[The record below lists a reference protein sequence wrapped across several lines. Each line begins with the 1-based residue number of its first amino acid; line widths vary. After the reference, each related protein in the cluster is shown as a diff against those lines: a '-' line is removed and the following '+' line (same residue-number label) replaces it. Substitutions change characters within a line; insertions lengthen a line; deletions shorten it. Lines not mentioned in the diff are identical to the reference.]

1 MLNSINTNTGAM
13 AALRSLN
20 ATAAELAAVR
30 QRVSTGRKVSSTRDN
45 GAAWSIAQAQ
55 RADIRAFDVV
65 LGSLNRGRT
74 VVDTALAA
82 GTAVSDLLMQMKEK
96 ALAASDTAVDD
107 RTRAAL
113 NADFVALRDQI
124 AGVVRSAES
133 GGVNLLASGATAAA
147 YIAGLRMMT
156 SATGGGG
163 GNGNAGGNGNGN
175 GNAGGNGN
183 GNNGGGV
190 TSSPTRLT
198 VQAEVM
204 ALGGPNVTVAAN
216 ASFATAAEAATQ
228 AAAVQTSLDRVV
240 LAVARLGTAAARF
253 DAQIAFVT
261 KMQTGLEAG
270 VGALVDADLARES
283 ARLQALQ
290 TREQLGI
297 QALSI
302 ANRTPGAL
310 LRLFQPRAT

>member
-1 MLNSINTNTGAM
+1 MLNSINTNSGAM
-13 AALRSLN
+13 IALRSLN
-20 ATAAELAAVR
+20 ATSAELAQVR
-30 QRVSTGRKVSSTRDN
+30 ERLSTGRKVSSARDN

-55 RADIRAFDVV
+55 CADIRAFDAV
-65 LGSLNRGRT
+65 LASLHRGRT

-96 ALAASDTAVDD
+96 ALAASDTGIDAQT
-107 RTRAAL
+107 RTAL

-124 AGVVRSAES
+124 AGIVRSAES
-133 GGVNLLASGATAAA
+133 GGVNLLNTGATAAQ
-147 YIAGLRMMT
+147 YIAGLRLIT
-156 SATGGGG
+156 TATGGGGGG

-175 GNAGGNGN
+175 AGGNGN
-183 GNNGGGV
+183 GNGNGGV
-190 TSSPTRLT
+190 TSAPTRIT
-198 VQAEVM
+198 VQAEIM
-204 ALGGPNVTVAAN
+204 ALGGPNVTVTAN
-216 ASFATAAEAATQ
+216 ASFSTAAEAAVLAT
-228 AAAVQTSLDRVV
+228 AVETSFDRVG

-253 DAQIAFVT
+253 DAQIAFVVKT
-261 KMQTGLEAG
+261 QAALEAG
-270 VGALVDADLARES
+270 VGALVDADLAKES